1 MKTISISVLA
11 VLFFSGCTSNDIS
24 TLSKNECRKQGFKYK
39 TKKDLII
46 EMANMTFNPFV
57 TKEHRIKF

>member
-11 VLFFSGCTSNDIS
+11 VLFFSGCNSNDIS

-39 TKKDLII
+39 TKKR
-46 EMANMTFNPFV
+46 FNYRSG
-57 TKEHRIKF
+57 KYDIQSICYKRA